1 MKRTRKM
8 HFEHH
13 WWKLVKDSKKR
24 EICALDWWPLW
35 YGWIDALPSLVTC
48 STAVYWSDGNLCGT
62 VKIWALVEPIATWL
76 KSTSWVCRRGKA
88 TGDSKHMTF
97 PFVSDT
103 NRRPSPKVEHRNL
116 LTTPVGGAG
125 IDIKIQFTDT
135 ALWAFSPAFGSEIE
149 GILIPA
155 RYLYVV

>member
-1 MKRTRKM
+1 
-8 HFEHH
+8 
-13 WWKLVKDSKKR
+13 
-24 EICALDWWPLW
+24 
-35 YGWIDALPSLVTC
+35 
-48 STAVYWSDGNLCGT
+48 
-62 VKIWALVEPIATWL
+62 
-76 KSTSWVCRRGKA
+76 
-88 TGDSKHMTF
+88 MTF